1 MTAPHAPAHGPG
13 SVPSTSVAHA
23 RQRLIFI
30 SAAEPS
36 ADQHAADLIR
46 TARAADP
53 TLRFI
58 GIAGPKMVAAGCT
71 SIYDMTR
78 HAAMLLSA
86 LGNVSRGIS
95 ALSAADQCFRRFGF
109 AAAVL
114 LDSPVLHLPL
124 AAKARAAGIP
134 VLYYIAPQL
143 WAWGANRIYKVR
155 HRVDRLAV
163 ILPFEEKFFRDQ
175 GVDARFVGHP
185 LAERLAKNVIDE
197 DVVADLRR
205 KGDPV
210 VALLPGSRRHVI
222 ESVLPGQI
230 EVAEGI
236 AARFPRAAFVVSAA
250 DPRAA
255 ATIRPMIARS
265 SAPLHLFEARYDE
278 LLRAADLVLVAS
290 GTAAL
295 EVAFHQKPMIV
306 MYNAS
311 PVFYHLIGRWMLRTP
326 FLSLPNILAQREIV
340 PEFMPYYRSA
350 APIIRTAIEL
360 LESRDRR
367 EMMIRDLQTA
377 VAPLQA
383 HCASREVTAMLS
395 SLVNQ
400 H

>member
-1 MTAPHAPAHGPG
+1 MTAPHPPARRG
-13 SVPSTSVAHA
+13 ADHA
-23 RQRLIFI
+23 RQRLVFI

-46 TARAADP
+46 AARAADP
-53 TLRFI
+53 PLRFL

-114 LDSPVLHLPL
+114 LDSPMLHLPL
-124 AAKARAAGIP
+124 AGKARAAGIP

-185 LAERLAKNVIDE
+185 LAERLAKNVID
-197 DVVADLRR
+197 DRAVADLRR
-205 KGDPV
+205 KGDPI

-222 ESVLPGQI
+222 ESVLPGQL

-236 AARFPRAAFVVSAA
+236 AARYPRAAFIVSAA
-250 DPRAA
+250 DTRAA
-255 ATIRPMIARS
+255 ETIRPMIARS
-265 SAPLHLFEARYDE
+265 RASLHLHESPYDD

-311 PVFYHLIGRWMLRTP
+311 PLFYHLLGRWMLRTP

-340 PEFMPYYRSA
+340 PEFMPYYRA
-350 APIIRTAIEL
+350 TDPIIRTAVDL
-360 LESRDRR
+360 LESSERR
-367 EMMIRDLQTA
+367 ETMIHDLQTA
-377 VAPLQA
+377 VAPLQS
-383 HCASREVTAMLS
+383 HTASQETTALLLNMMTT
-395 SLVNQ
+395 

>member
-1 MTAPHAPAHGPG
+1 MTAAHAPAHGHSSAPSP
-13 SVPSTSVAHA
+13 SVTRA

-53 TLRFI
+53 TLRFL
-58 GIAGPKMVAAGCT
+58 GIAGPKMAAAGCT

-109 AAAVL
+109 AAVVL
-114 LDSPVLHLPL
+114 LDSPMLHLPL
-124 AAKARAAGIP
+124 AAKARSAGIP

-185 LAERLAKNVIDE
+185 LAERFAKSVINE
-197 DVVADLRR
+197 RAVADLRR
-205 KGDPV
+205 KGDPL

-230 EVAEGI
+230 EAAEGI
-236 AARFPRAAFVVSAA
+236 AARFPRTAFVVSAA

-255 ATIRPMIARS
+255 ATIRPMLARS
-265 SAPLHLFEARYDE
+265 RAPLHLHEAPYDD

-295 EVAFHQKPMIV
+295 EVAFHEKPMIV

-311 PVFYHLIGRWMLRTP
+311 PLFYHLMGRWMLRTP
-326 FLSLPNILAQREIV
+326 YLSLPNILAQRDIV
-340 PEFMPYYRSA
+340 PEFMPYYRST
-350 APIIRTAIEL
+350 APIIRTAIDL
-360 LESRDRR
+360 LESGEKRGAMTSNLR
-367 EMMIRDLQTA
+367 TA
-377 VAPLQA
+377 VAPLRT
-383 HCASREVTAMLS
+383 HSASQETTAML
-395 SLVNQ
+395 LDLIRD